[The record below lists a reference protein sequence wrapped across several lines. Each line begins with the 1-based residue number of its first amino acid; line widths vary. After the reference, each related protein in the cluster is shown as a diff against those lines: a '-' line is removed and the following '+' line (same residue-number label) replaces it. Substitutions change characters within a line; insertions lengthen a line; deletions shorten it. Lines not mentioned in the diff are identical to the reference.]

1 MNTAECIAQIASLLD
16 EPGRERILVTV
27 DGPCGS
33 GKSTLAAAL
42 AEELG
47 APIVHMDDYVIPHGQ
62 KTVERLAVPGG
73 NADQERLLKEVI
85 RPWMAGDAAVVR
97 PYLCH
102 ADCFGEG
109 TPLPESRLLILEG
122 TYCNLPAIAEHA
134 ALRLFL
140 TVSPEVQ
147 QERLLMRVGAE
158 RLKDF
163 NARWIPLEKAY
174 FTAYGLPDAG
184 CAIIDM

>member
-1 MNTAECIAQIASLLD
+1 MNTASIIAQAASLLGAPD
-16 EPGRERILVTV
+16 RERILITI

-42 AEELG
+42 AKELG
-47 APIVHMDDYVIPHGQ
+47 APVVHMDDYVIPHAQ
-62 KTVERLAVPGG
+62 KTAERLAIPGG
-73 NADQERLLKEVI
+73 NADQERLMSEVI
-85 RPWMAGDAAVVR
+85 QPWLAGETAIVR

-102 ADCFGEG
+102 EDCFGKG
-109 TPLPESRLLILEG
+109 APLPDSRLLILEG
-122 TYCNLPAIAEHA
+122 TYCNLPEIAQYA

-140 TVSPEVQ
+140 TVDADEQ
-147 QERLLMRVGAE
+147 QRRLRQRVGDERLSA
-158 RLKDF
+158 F

-184 CAIIDM
+184 CTVLD